1 MSLYDKRREKASR
14 EKLKL
19 VIEELMAEEAAGL
32 EEEFSRMEPHI
43 FSDRFE
49 RKMEEVMGIERR
61 KTLRLDAVRYMA
73 AGFVTL
79 ALTLGIILI
88 GNEEVQASKPGI
100 GILAWL
106 ENFFVVDEKFQSDK
120 EVLFEENQM
129 GYLPEGFEKF
139 SEEITY
145 SRVGFK
151 YCNKDGDYIFIQ
163 TSRDMIAQY
172 VDREETGHNVNINK
186 AGFEY
191 RYVCKEETDEIILI
205 WKDKSN
211 LYYYL
216 LSTLDKDEVVS
227 IMDGISY

>member
-106 ENFFVVDEKFQSDK
+106 EDFFVVEEKFQSDK
-120 EVLFEENQM
+120 AVLFEESQI
-129 GYLPEGFEKF
+129 GYLPEGFEKVE
-139 SEEITY
+139 EEITY

-151 YCNKDGDYIFIQ
+151 YCNEGGDYIFIQ
-163 TSRDMIAQY
+163 VSSDMTAQY
-172 VDREETGHNVNINK
+172 VDNEEIEQNICLNK
-186 AGFEY
+186 AGYEY
-191 RYVCKEETDEIILI
+191 RYMYKEDSGENVMS
-205 WKDKSN
+205 WKDSAGI
-211 LYYYL
+211 YYYL
-216 LSTLDKDEVVS
+216 IATVEKEELIK
-227 IMDGISY
+227 IMNGISY